1 MKMMIVILKDNHAD
15 PVTHALTSA
24 DFRVTRVASTSGF
37 LRRGV
42 VTLFS
47 GMEDDLVDEAIGIIK
62 SAIPDMDNSHE
73 SWATIFVAP
82 LNNFQQI

>member
-1 MKMMIVILKDNHAD
+1 MKMLIVILKDNHAD
-15 PVTHALTSA
+15 PVTHALTAA

-47 GMEDDLVDEAIGIIK
+47 GMEDELVDEAIDIVK
-62 SAIPDMDNSHE
+62 SAIPEAENSQDV
-73 SWATIFVAP
+73 WATIFVTP
-82 LNNFQQI
+82 LSDFQKV

>member
-1 MKMMIVILKDNHAD
+1 MKMMIVILKDNLAD
-15 PVTHALTSA
+15 SVTHALTSA

-47 GMEDDLVDEAIGIIK
+47 GMEDDLVDEAIGLIR
-62 SAIPDMDNSHE
+62 SAIPEMENAQE
-73 SWATIFVAP
+73 SGATIFVAP
-82 LNNFQQI
+82 LNNFQKI

>member
-1 MKMMIVILKDNHAD
+1 MKMLIVILKDNQAD
-15 PVTHALTSA
+15 QVTQALTTA

-47 GMEDDLVDEAIGIIK
+47 GMEDELVDDAIDLIRA
-62 SAIPDMDNSHE
+62 AITDTEISQE
-73 SWATIFVAP
+73 IGVTLFVTP
-82 LNNFQQI
+82 LSDFKKI